1 MKMKRYGLIGHPLKH
16 SQSRFYFNE
25 KFEHEGLDCRYQ
37 HFDLKSIEEI
47 HEVMETYSDLCGFNV
62 TIPYKEAIIPLL
74 DEIDPTANEVG
85 AVNVVTI
92 QNGRLKGY
100 NTDVYGFSQLLERAL
115 KGKEVEHALVLG
127 TGGAS
132 KAVCYVL
139 KQKNIPFSTVSRSP
153 EKGDYTYE
161 TLTDEILRQNHLIIN
176 TTPLGMA
183 PKFDD
188 FPDLHYQALSNK
200 HILIDL
206 IYNPKET
213 AFMELGRT
221 WGAKVYNGWQ
231 MFEEQAKKTWE
242 IFQLGREIRLRNNL
256 NIWKMYTLSTLVPRV
271 CRWPSP
277 KAAWS
282 SFPLAYPATWLT
294 LRSTSARKTSLKAR
308 L

>member
-1 MKMKRYGLIGHPLKH
+1 MKRYGLIGHPLKH

-47 HEVMETYSDLCGFNV
+47 HEVMKTYPDLCGFNV

-74 DEIDPTANEVG
+74 DEIDPTAKEVG
-85 AVNVVTI
+85 AVNVVTN

-132 KAVCYVL
+132 KAVRYVL
-139 KQKNIPFSTVSRSP
+139 KQKNIPFSTVSRST

-242 IFQLGREIRLRNNL
+242 IFQL
-256 NIWKMYTLSTLVPRV
+256 
-271 CRWPSP
+271 
-277 KAAWS
+277 
-282 SFPLAYPATWLT
+282 
-294 LRSTSARKTSLKAR
+294 
-308 L
+308 

>member
-1 MKMKRYGLIGHPLKH
+1 MKH

-47 HEVMETYSDLCGFNV
+47 HEVMETYPDLCGFNV

-132 KAVCYVL
+132 KAVRYVL

-242 IFQLGREIRLRNNL
+242 IFQL
-256 NIWKMYTLSTLVPRV
+256 
-271 CRWPSP
+271 
-277 KAAWS
+277 
-282 SFPLAYPATWLT
+282 
-294 LRSTSARKTSLKAR
+294 
-308 L
+308 

>member
-47 HEVMETYSDLCGFNV
+47 HEVMKTYPDLCGFNV

-74 DEIDPTANEVG
+74 DEIDPTAKEVG

-132 KAVCYVL
+132 KAVRYVL
-139 KQKNIPFSTVSRSP
+139 KQKNIPFSTVSRST

-242 IFQLGREIRLRNNL
+242 IFQL
-256 NIWKMYTLSTLVPRV
+256 
-271 CRWPSP
+271 
-277 KAAWS
+277 
-282 SFPLAYPATWLT
+282 
-294 LRSTSARKTSLKAR
+294 
-308 L
+308 